1 MLPVFVLFMN
11 DCGTLLSG
19 GHTTVDDLSLL
30 LQLSVLR
37 FSVQG
42 FYLDILSLILTQIS
56 NKREKLVHKNGED
69 ELRGNS
75 RTLATDYRNR
85 KRSRSAH
92 LVTQP
97 VALRLFSPDLHMQHE
112 QKHQPFETS
121 EQALTVQ
128 MQLYGSELY
137 SRNYMEANRRTMFSR

>member
-56 NKREKLVHKNGED
+56 NKREKLVTKMVKMN
-69 ELRGNS
+69 
-75 RTLATDYRNR
+75 
-85 KRSRSAH
+85 
-92 LVTQP
+92 
-97 VALRLFSPDLHMQHE
+97 
-112 QKHQPFETS
+112 
-121 EQALTVQ
+121 
-128 MQLYGSELY
+128 
-137 SRNYMEANRRTMFSR
+137 

>member
-42 FYLDILSLILTQIS
+42 FYLGILSL
-56 NKREKLVHKNGED
+56 
-69 ELRGNS
+69 
-75 RTLATDYRNR
+75 
-85 KRSRSAH
+85 
-92 LVTQP
+92 
-97 VALRLFSPDLHMQHE
+97 
-112 QKHQPFETS
+112 
-121 EQALTVQ
+121 
-128 MQLYGSELY
+128 
-137 SRNYMEANRRTMFSR
+137 